1 MFFSLSW
8 LWIDGNLAG
17 MRSFILMAL
26 AWVSM
31 VGGLQAASDTSDRV
45 IHGLL
50 RLGQNALEHELDR
63 RNEQNMAK
71 ANEAART
78 TQPKERTWADR
89 GVDMVGT
96 FIGTATDE
104 LGKRSSS
111 EVLAFSVKDAL
122 DVFIDEYK
130 EQYKKEGREYAKELG
145 DRMVERVRED
155 PKISSTLTAI
165 EILCWSI
172 IVYLTLVTVFVFSSF
187 VALRRGNKKLRRDF
201 AELEKKFDALQQ
213 EISTAHQAE
222 KEC

>member
-1 MFFSLSW
+1 M
-8 LWIDGNLAG
+8 GEHG
-17 MRSFILMAL
+17 
-26 AWVSM
+26 
-31 VGGLQAASDTSDRV
+31 GGLACGIRDLGPRDTRP
-45 IHGLL
+45 L

-63 RNEQNMAK
+63 RNEQNMAM

-130 EQYKKEGREYAKELG
+130 EQYKKRGEST
-145 DRMVERVRED
+145 
-155 PKISSTLTAI
+155 PKSWATAW
-165 EILCWSI
+165 WSACAR
-172 IVYLTLVTVFVFSSF
+172 TP
-187 VALRRGNKKLRRDF
+187 K
-201 AELEKKFDALQQ
+201 
-213 EISTAHQAE
+213 
-222 KEC
+222 